1 MCTSPRTVAIIAY
14 LDWDSNPTIEKNI
27 FDKSI
32 SIRWYKTIESTE
44 STMNMLGPQTKFSEK
59 RSCEVKSNDKNI
71 GAITV
76 EGRGIKKISF
86 VNILNK
92 SARIWN
98 APFLP
103 IRVGPIRRWAKARSF
118 RSNNTTNKVNNT
130 TSSEE
135 SKAISWINSN
145 KLHINRVYRTNTYN
159 EISTVNAVK

>member
-1 MCTSPRTVAIIAY
+1 MCTNPRTVAIIAY
-14 LDWDSNPTIEKNI
+14 LDWDSSPTIEKKI
-27 FDKSI
+27 FDRSI

-44 STMNMLGPQTKFSEK
+44 STINILGPQTKFSEK
-59 RSCEVKSNDKNI
+59 SSWEVKSNDKNI

-86 VNILNK
+86 VNILNR

-103 IRVGPIRRWAKARSF
+103 IKVGPIRRWAKARSF

-130 TSSEE
+130 TNSEE
-135 SKAISWINSN
+135 SKAISWIKPN
-145 KLHINRVYRTNTYN
+145 KLYIKRIYKTNIYS
-159 EISTVNAVK
+159 EISTVNVVR